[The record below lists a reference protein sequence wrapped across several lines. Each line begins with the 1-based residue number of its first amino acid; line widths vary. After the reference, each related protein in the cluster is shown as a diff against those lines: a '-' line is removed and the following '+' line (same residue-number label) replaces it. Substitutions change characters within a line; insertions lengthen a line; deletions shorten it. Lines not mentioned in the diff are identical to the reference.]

1 MTIRPRAVSKSVLS
15 KLIDAPEAP
24 DPLHLTILMLINNS
38 RQEHSPHC
46 ALARGRYGLHDYGRL
61 SYLLPQVSLPWLHE
75 YLLAIDVIR
84 FTHRHCPIC
93 TLKFLAF
100 CQLYTEG
107 RLPESHAAYQ
117 REYLELL
124 QQTDGSRDYLAE
136 ARSAIA
142 KARRQPLPAIT
153 NVRWFRNSE
162 LDDLPV

>member
-1 MTIRPRAVSKSVLS
+1 MAIRSLS
-15 KLIDAPEAP
+15 CFPNLLTPAYQSDDR
-24 DPLHLTILMLINNS
+24 DPLHANILRLIYNS
-38 RQEHSPHC
+38 RQEHATC
-46 ALARGRYGLHDYGRL
+46 ALARGRYGLRDYGQL
-61 SYLLPQVSLPWLHE
+61 GTLLPKVPLPRLGE
-75 YLLAIDVIR
+75 YLDAIDAVR
-84 FTHRHCPIC
+84 GSHRRCRPC
-93 TLKFLAF
+93 SLKFLAF

-107 RLPESHAAYQ
+107 RLPERHAAYQ
-117 REYLELL
+117 REYQELL